1 MPFIGVQPADI
12 VLASG
17 SIGSNVI
24 DSDHY
29 VDGSI
34 DTAHIGDDQITLA
47 KIASGTDGELI
58 TWDASGNPAAVGA
71 GTSGHFLKSQG
82 AGSVP
87 VFAAAAS
94 GAWKLLETETA
105 SGSAA
110 LDFTAFNSS
119 LYSSYMFL
127 IENIHPATDGRDLWI
142 QTSTNAGSSFATSAY
157 RWVNTENTVNPAIT
171 AKGHENDSAIRI
183 MANDNTMG
191 NAADEGVSGTVM
203 LYAPEN
209 SALVTMFT
217 SNIIVHTSGDNAESF
232 TGGGMTAPSLV
243 VDGVR
248 FLLDDGSNMDTG
260 VIRMLGMVK

>member
-1 MPFIGVQPADI
+1 MSGFLSGNITNVN
-12 VLASG
+12 ASQI
-17 SIGSNVI
+17 SDDAI
-24 DSDHY
+24 DSQHY
-29 VDGSI
+29 VNASI
-34 DTAHIGDDQITLA
+34 DNAHLADD
-47 KIASGTDGELI
+47 
-58 TWDASGNPAAVGA
+58 AVGVA
-71 GTSGHFLKSQG
+71 ELSATGTASSSTFLRG
-82 AGSVP
+82 DNAW
-87 VFAAAAS
+87 AAPSA

-127 IENIHPATDGRDLWI
+127 IENIHPSSDGRDLWI

-232 TGGGMTAPSLV
+232 TGGGMTAPSLG

>member
-1 MPFIGVQPADI
+1 MAPFIGTQPAEAALTGGQISD
-12 VLASG
+12 
-17 SIGSNVI
+17 NVI

-34 DTAHIGDDQITLA
+34 DTAHIGNDQI
-47 KIASGTDGELI
+47 D
-58 TWDASGNPAAVGA
+58 
-71 GTSGHFLKSQG
+71 SQHY
-82 AGSVP
+82 
-87 VFAAAAS
+87 AAAS
-94 GAWKLLETETA
+94 IDNEHLADDAVGVAELSATGTASSSTFLRGDNAWATPSAGAWKLLETETA
-105 SGSAA
+105 SNSAA

-127 IENIHPATDGRDLWI
+127 IENIHPATDQRDLWI
-142 QTSTNAGSSFATSAY
+142 RTSTNAGSSFASSAY
-157 RWVNTENTVNPAIT
+157 RWANTEMTTSPVIT

-217 SNIIVHTSGDNAESF
+217 SNIIVHHYGDNAENF
-232 TGGGMTAPSLV
+232 TGGGMTAASQV

-248 FLLDDGSNMDTG
+248 FLLDDGSNIESG